1 MGKYTYISLFSSAGV
16 GCYGFKQEK
25 FECIATNELLEKR
38 LKIQEYNR
46 KCKYKTGYIAGDI
59 TLPKN
64 HKRIFEEI
72 EKWNKQEKIKEV
84 DVFIATPPCQG
95 MSVANHKKK
104 NEQNRNSLIVESI
117 KLVKEI
123 HPKYFIFE
131 NVKAFLNTICI
142 NLNGEAMPIRQA
154 IDLNLAG
161 NYNILKQ
168 IINFKEY
175 GSNSSRTR
183 TLVIGIR
190 KDIKDITPYDIFPK
204 QEKEKTLKQI
214 IGQYPKLK
222 NMGDIDSS
230 DIYHHF
236 RKYDERM
243 LAWIKDLPQGKSA
256 FDNTK
261 PTTRP
266 HKIVNGKII
275 YNQNKN
281 GDKYKRCE
289 WDKSAPCIHTRND
302 IMSSQLTL
310 HPIDNRVF
318 SIRELMTMMTIPKS
332 FLWVSQD
339 LKVLNSL
346 SLKEKEAFLKK
357 ETMNIRQSIGEAVP
371 TIIFRKIANN
381 IVDIEKKTLSN
392 REIKN
397 LVSKKKLANNY
408 LGLCDF
414 VSEYKNLLPY
424 NSISRIIELA
434 NINRNIHA
442 AFYTPQSICYS
453 LVKEL
458 PEFKQNTIRI
468 LEPSA
473 GIGNFIPL
481 LARKYYDKNVIIDVV
496 DLDNNILEL
505 LKLLQKNYFTNIKLN
520 FINADFLAYSLLNS
534 SNIKNKYDLV
544 IGNPPFGKV
553 IDKVLLKEYRINSY
567 NKKTSNLFAFFL
579 EKALKTAKYV
589 AMITP
594 KSLLASPEFN
604 QTRKFIENN
613 TQIKTII
620 DYGEKGFEG
629 VKIETISIVIENIKV
644 KPKEYEI
651 KIESYITKQ
660 KSYIKNTDL
669 FDRDFNS
676 WLIYKNDFFRKTK
689 KKMYFS
695 IFDFY
700 RDRAI
705 TKKHT
710 LSKGKVRVLKSRNI
724 QNNRINNI
732 KNYDCFI
739 NDFSDFSV
747 KKYLNSKAILIPNL
761 SYNPR
766 ACFLP
771 KNSIT
776 DGSVAILQPK
786 NGFFVTEEDLE
797 YYATEEFRKFYMIGR
812 NLGTRSL
819 NIDSNSVNLWGIKK
833 EKHINE
839 YKHY

>member
-1 MGKYTYISLFSSAGV
+1 
-16 GCYGFKQEK
+16 
-25 FECIATNELLEKR
+25 
-38 LKIQEYNR
+38 
-46 KCKYKTGYIAGDI
+46 
-59 TLPKN
+59 
-64 HKRIFEEI
+64 
-72 EKWNKQEKIKEV
+72 
-84 DVFIATPPCQG
+84 
-95 MSVANHKKK
+95 
-104 NEQNRNSLIVESI
+104 
-117 KLVKEI
+117 
-123 HPKYFIFE
+123 
-131 NVKAFLNTICI
+131 
-142 NLNGEAMPIRQA
+142 
-154 IDLNLAG
+154 
-161 NYNILKQ
+161 
-168 IINFKEY
+168 
-175 GSNSSRTR
+175 
-183 TLVIGIR
+183 
-190 KDIKDITPYDIFPK
+190 
-204 QEKEKTLKQI
+204 
-214 IGQYPKLK
+214 
-222 NMGDIDSS
+222 
-230 DIYHHF
+230 
-236 RKYDERM
+236 M
-243 LAWIKDLPQGKSA
+243 LS
-256 FDNTK
+256 
-261 PTTRP
+261 
-266 HKIVNGKII
+266 
-275 YNQNKN
+275 
-281 GDKYKRCE
+281 
-289 WDKSAPCIHTRND
+289 
-302 IMSSQLTL
+302 
-310 HPIDNRVF
+310 
-318 SIRELMTMMTIPKS
+318 
-332 FLWVSQD
+332 
-339 LKVLNSL
+339 
-346 SLKEKEAFLKK
+346 
-357 ETMNIRQSIGEAVP
+357 
-371 TIIFRKIANN
+371 
-381 IVDIEKKTLSN
+381 
-392 REIKN
+392 
-397 LVSKKKLANNY
+397 
-408 LGLCDF
+408 
-414 VSEYKNLLPY
+414 
-424 NSISRIIELA
+424 
-434 NINRNIHA
+434 
-442 AFYTPQSICYS
+442 
-453 LVKEL
+453 
-458 PEFKQNTIRI
+458 
-468 LEPSA
+468 
-473 GIGNFIPL
+473 
-481 LARKYYDKNVIIDVV
+481 
-496 DLDNNILEL
+496 
-505 LKLLQKNYFTNIKLN
+505 
-520 FINADFLAYSLLNS
+520 NADFLAYSLLNS
-534 SNIKNKYDLV
+534 NNIKNKYDLV

-594 KSLLASPEFN
+594 KSLLASPEFH

-613 TQIKTII
+613 TQIKTIL

-644 KPKEYEI
+644 KPKPKEYEI